1 MNKKV
6 YKVKYYFFL
15 YVIITLHLNV
25 KANTQTYIDYQS
37 PYHPVVGNLGMV
49 ASQNKSSS
57 DIGIDILNKGG
68 NAIDAAVAVGFSLA
82 ITLPRAGN
90 LGGGGFMLV
99 YIKEQ
104 DEIFFIDYRSQSPLN
119 ANLAELFNKKSPKE
133 LKLEDFDV
141 VKKGYKASAV
151 PGTVAGLLDAH
162 KKFGKL
168 HLKDVLEP
176 VINQATNGIEVSY
189 DLHKAIESSPQL
201 KEDPESLQIYFDN
214 NKPILVGSI
223 MKRPDLAKTF
233 KSIASN
239 GKSGFYSGE
248 IADAFFNSMN
258 KNDGFF
264 SKEDFINYK
273 TRISKPI
280 VGSYR
285 DNLVF
290 TAGPPSGGGVTLLT
304 ALNFLSFFEIDKNE
318 SNTFKTY
325 HLLAEALR
333 RGHNN
338 RSHHV
343 GDPNFYEVPINKLL
357 SKDRTIELTKS
368 FKINK
373 ATPTSEIKPFRI
385 KNESRDTTHYSII
398 DKEGNAVSN
407 TYTLGYSFGSGV
419 TIPDTGILMNNQMN
433 NFAYRYGD
441 ETIKGRSASPGNK
454 FAPGKRPMSTMAP
467 TMVFNQDKELI
478 LITGSPGGSNIPAA
492 ILRVINGVVDFDLD
506 IGEATMLSRVHKDW
520 PYIGLDYEKTISLDL
535 IKALE
540 EMGHKTEPNKTMG
553 STQSIHIINDMRYGY
568 SDLRRPGAGVSIQ

>member
-1 MNKKV
+1 MNQKA
-6 YKVKYYFFL
+6 YKAKYYFLL
-15 YVIITLHLNV
+15 YIIIALQLNV

-49 ASQNKSSS
+49 ASQNKLSS

-141 VKKGYKASAV
+141 VKKGYKAPAV

-168 HLKDVLEP
+168 PLKDILEP

-189 DLHKAIESSPQL
+189 DLNKAIESSPQL

-214 NKPILVGSI
+214 NKPVLVGSI

-233 KSIASN
+233 KSIASK

-273 TRISKPI
+273 TRISEPI

-285 DNLVF
+285 GNLVF

-304 ALNFLSFFEIDKNE
+304 ALNFLSLFEIDKNE

-373 ATPTSEIKPFRI
+373 ATPTSEIKPYRI
-385 KNESRDTTHYSII
+385 KNESKDTTHYSII
-398 DKEGNAVSN
+398 DNEGNAVSN

-419 TIPDTGILMNNQMN
+419 TIPGTGILMNNQMN

-441 ETIKGRSASPGNK
+441 ESIKSRAASPGNK

-506 IGEATMLSRVHKDW
+506 IGEATMLPRVHKDW
-520 PYIGLDYEKTISLDL
+520 PYTGLDYEKTISLDL